1 MAIMGVL
8 LIGINVKVIVHVQM
22 RLLRFKTLVIPFT
35 IPLFLLIL
43 PLMKFLKFWII
54 QRVDYLEMGL
64 MEEIVLLVVAS
75 LTIFRFIVEV
85 IQLMEEGTIPEVVL
99 FLL

>member
-1 MAIMGVL
+1 MLMELILINVMEDVIMAIMGVL

-43 PLMKFLKFWII
+43 PLMKFLKF
-54 QRVDYLEMGL
+54 
-64 MEEIVLLVVAS
+64 
-75 LTIFRFIVEV
+75 
-85 IQLMEEGTIPEVVL
+85 
-99 FLL
+99 

>member
-1 MAIMGVL
+1 
-8 LIGINVKVIVHVQM
+8 
-22 RLLRFKTLVIPFT
+22 
-35 IPLFLLIL
+35 
-43 PLMKFLKFWII
+43 
-54 QRVDYLEMGL
+54 VDYLEMGL
-64 MEEIVLLVVAS
+64 MEEIALLVVAS